1 MKRWLTIGIVVVI
14 AVGAGA
20 FFGGMAYGQS
30 KPPSAQEAMKVVQNL
45 TPQQQAQLFTS
56 GTGSRGTGPGGTGG
70 FAGRAAGGG
79 LVAGDIIAKDA
90 TSITVKMSDGST
102 KIVLYSGST
111 TVNVAQAGTANDLV
125 TGKTV
130 TVTGTTN
137 SDGSVTAT
145 RIQIG
150 TLGLGGRPG
159 GANDST
165 STPSGTTTTT

>member
-1 MKRWLTIGIVVVI
+1 MKKWLIIGIVVVV
-14 AVGAGA
+14 AVGVGA
-20 FFGGMAYGQS
+20 FFVGKATAGGSTPTA
-30 KPPSAQEAMKVVQNL
+30 AEAMKVIQNL
-45 TPQQQAQLFTS
+45 TPQQQAQLFA
-56 GTGSRGTGPGGTGG
+56 GGNGPRGTGAGGTGG
-70 FAGRAAGGG
+70 FPGGGAGGG

-90 TSITVKMSDGST
+90 TSITVKLSDGST
-102 KIVLYSGST
+102 KIVLLAPST
-111 TVNVAQAGTANDLV
+111 TVNVAQAGTTNDLV

-150 TLGLGGRPG
+150 TLGFPGRQG

-165 STPSGTTTTT
+165 STPSRTTAT